1 MTEAKQTE
9 PLLGCDQLRLVD
21 VLLEEVCAGSV
32 APALLP
38 KPRRSRDQWWMAAL
52 VLMGVGVAFGVAVLS
67 RPDATPAQDPQPAPQ
82 PAPAPMP
89 APEPTPTNLLQE
101 ALGSVLE
108 VGQAPTRDH
117 DLDWLAV
124 WRPEVTDAP
133 RKARQPRLPAPSD
146 PGPGQIFLR
155 DEALEAPRQV
165 QPLPPDVALL
175 RDLFPSDASRAS
187 LLNAELTDAAE
198 LARQPSHLW
207 SLRCDGGDS
216 YELAQALPRFTS
228 LRRVEL
234 GPLFDDHVANA
245 LANGRQIEEL
255 IAGCRGL
262 TDEGLQRLTRLT
274 SLQTMVLWGDVSKL
288 AGRAFRDLPR
298 LQTLRL
304 AAAIDTRRRGPG
316 GLDLL
321 QSVLHMWQLHELQLV
336 LTSLPPANS
345 DGRSPLLAPL
355 VAMPALRRLSVVV
368 QSGSA
373 SALVRDLSLLH
384 LQRLQIHSEELS
396 AADVEALAGLPSL
409 VELHLGDAQF
419 QAPEAAAASLAQLPH
434 LRRLVLGRT
443 NLSLTDCTTLMRE
456 LPECV
461 MHMDRA
467 TVAADGTTKWIRV
480 ARSAGAANRSPR

>member
-1 MTEAKQTE
+1 MTEAKQPE
-9 PLLGCDQLRLVD
+9 PLLGNDQLRLVD
-21 VLLEEVCAGSV
+21 VLLEEVCAGPV
-32 APALLP
+32 APARLP
-38 KPRRSRDQWWMAAL
+38 PLRRHRDQWLVAAL

-67 RPDATPAQDPQPAPQ
+67 RPAASPAQDPQPAPR
-82 PAPAPMP
+82 PAPG
-89 APEPTPTNLLQE
+89 PTPDPTALLRE

-108 VGQAPTRDH
+108 VGKAPTRDH

-133 RKARQPRLPAPSD
+133 RKAEQPRLPSPSD
-146 PGPGQIFLR
+146 PGPGTIFLR
-155 DEALEAPRQV
+155 DEALKAPRQV
-165 QPLPPDVALL
+165 EPLPPDVALL

-187 LLNAELTDAAE
+187 LLSAEFTDAAE

-274 SLQTMVLWGDVSKL
+274 SLRTMVLWGDVSKL

-336 LTSLPPANS
+336 LTSLPPPNS

-368 QSGSA
+368 QSGPA

-419 QAPEAAAASLAQLPH
+419 QAPEAAVASLAQLPH

-456 LPECV
+456 LPGCV
-461 MHMDRA
+461 IYVDRA
-467 TVAADGTTKWIRV
+467 RLAADGTMEWTRF